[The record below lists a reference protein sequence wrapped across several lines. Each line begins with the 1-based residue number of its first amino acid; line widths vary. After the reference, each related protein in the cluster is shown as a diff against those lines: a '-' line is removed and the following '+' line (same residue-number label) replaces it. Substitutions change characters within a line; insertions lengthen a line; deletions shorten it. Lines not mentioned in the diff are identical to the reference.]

1 MDYLDKLTQLAQV
14 RGEINIRCL
23 FQGDWQVEH
32 LPDAAEYQGLFHL
45 IEQGECWVTLAGK
58 QFHLKKGDLFFLPQ
72 NRPHFLGSSQ
82 QKRENSL
89 QKEQSNALF
98 NVHQIGAGTPDLKMF
113 CGTFY
118 YQKPSLLIDS
128 LPDYLH
134 LSLQNTPVQP
144 LVSLFLQ
151 EAEKPEQGTKSV
163 IDALSNVLFIY
174 ILRHAQQIGLLNQG
188 LLAALQDKR
197 LNQVLEKILFSPQL
211 DWNIEQ
217 LAELASMSRA
227 TFMRIFQ
234 QQLGMPPGKF
244 LTQVRLEMAAVLL
257 KNTQKTI
264 LAIALEVGYQS
275 EAHFSKA
282 FKAIYGLSPSQFRKT

>member
-32 LPDAAEYQGLFHL
+32 QPEAAEYQGLFHL
-45 IEQGECWVTLAGK
+45 IEQGECWVTFAGK

-89 QKEQSNALF
+89 QRAQSNALF
-98 NVHQIGAGTPDLKMF
+98 HVHQIGAGTPDLKMF

-163 IDALSNVLFIY
+163 IDAL
-174 ILRHAQQIGLLNQG
+174 
-188 LLAALQDKR
+188 
-197 LNQVLEKILFSPQL
+197 
-211 DWNIEQ
+211 
-217 LAELASMSRA
+217 
-227 TFMRIFQ
+227 
-234 QQLGMPPGKF
+234 
-244 LTQVRLEMAAVLL
+244 
-257 KNTQKTI
+257 
-264 LAIALEVGYQS
+264 
-275 EAHFSKA
+275 
-282 FKAIYGLSPSQFRKT
+282 

>member
-32 LPDAAEYQGLFHL
+32 QPDVAEYQGLFHL

-89 QKEQSNALF
+89 QRAQSDALF

-118 YQKPSLLIDS
+118 YQIICIFRYKIPLCSLWFHFFYKKP
-128 LPDYLH
+128 
-134 LSLQNTPVQP
+134 
-144 LVSLFLQ
+144 
-151 EAEKPEQGTKSV
+151 
-163 IDALSNVLFIY
+163 
-174 ILRHAQQIGLLNQG
+174 RNQ
-188 LLAALQDKR
+188 
-197 LNQVLEKILFSPQL
+197 
-211 DWNIEQ
+211 
-217 LAELASMSRA
+217 
-227 TFMRIFQ
+227 
-234 QQLGMPPGKF
+234 
-244 LTQVRLEMAAVLL
+244 
-257 KNTQKTI
+257 
-264 LAIALEVGYQS
+264 
-275 EAHFSKA
+275 SKA
-282 FKAIYGLSPSQFRKT
+282 QNR

>member
-32 LPDAAEYQGLFHL
+32 QPDAAEYQGLFHL
-45 IEQGECWVTLAGK
+45 IEQGDCWVTLAGK
-58 QFHLKKGDLFFLPQ
+58 QFHLKKADHLFLSPQ

-89 QKEQSNALF
+89 QRAQSNALF

-134 LSLQNTPVQP
+134 LSLQNTPDAGP
-144 LVSLFLQ
+144 LGFTFFLQ
-151 EAEKPEQGTKSV
+151 RKPRNRS
-163 IDALSNVLFIY
+163 
-174 ILRHAQQIGLLNQG
+174 
-188 LLAALQDKR
+188 
-197 LNQVLEKILFSPQL
+197 
-211 DWNIEQ
+211 
-217 LAELASMSRA
+217 
-227 TFMRIFQ
+227 
-234 QQLGMPPGKF
+234 
-244 LTQVRLEMAAVLL
+244 
-257 KNTQKTI
+257 
-264 LAIALEVGYQS
+264 
-275 EAHFSKA
+275 
-282 FKAIYGLSPSQFRKT
+282 

>member
-32 LPDAAEYQGLFHL
+32 QPDTAEYQGLFHL
-45 IEQGECWVTLAGK
+45 IEQGECWVTFAGK

-89 QKEQSNALF
+89 QREQSNALF

-151 EAEKPEQGTKSV
+151 EAEKPEKGTKSV

-174 ILRHAQQIGLLNQG
+174 I
-188 LLAALQDKR
+188 
-197 LNQVLEKILFSPQL
+197 
-211 DWNIEQ
+211 
-217 LAELASMSRA
+217 
-227 TFMRIFQ
+227 
-234 QQLGMPPGKF
+234 
-244 LTQVRLEMAAVLL
+244 
-257 KNTQKTI
+257 
-264 LAIALEVGYQS
+264 
-275 EAHFSKA
+275 
-282 FKAIYGLSPSQFRKT
+282 

>member
-32 LPDAAEYQGLFHL
+32 QPDAAEYQGLFHL
-45 IEQGECWVTLAGK
+45 IEQGECWVTFAGK

-89 QKEQSNALF
+89 QREQSNALF
-98 NVHQIGAGTPDLKMF
+98 NVH
-113 CGTFY
+113 
-118 YQKPSLLIDS
+118 

-197 LNQVLEKILFSPQL
+197 LNQVLEKILF
-211 DWNIEQ
+211 
-217 LAELASMSRA
+217 
-227 TFMRIFQ
+227 
-234 QQLGMPPGKF
+234 
-244 LTQVRLEMAAVLL
+244 VLL

>member
-14 RGEINIRCL
+14 RGEINIHCL

-32 LPDAAEYQGLFHL
+32 QPDAAEYQGLFHL
-45 IEQGECWVTLAGK
+45 IEQGECWVTFAGK

-89 QKEQSNALF
+89 QRAQSNALF

-118 YQKPSLLIDS
+118 YQKPSLLIES

-151 EAEKPEQGTKSV
+151 EAEKPDFFLMAFGASTK
-163 IDALSNVLFIY
+163 
-174 ILRHAQQIGLLNQG
+174 
-188 LLAALQDKR
+188 K
-197 LNQVLEKILFSPQL
+197 E
-211 DWNIEQ
+211 
-217 LAELASMSRA
+217 
-227 TFMRIFQ
+227 
-234 QQLGMPPGKF
+234 
-244 LTQVRLEMAAVLL
+244 
-257 KNTQKTI
+257 
-264 LAIALEVGYQS
+264 
-275 EAHFSKA
+275 
-282 FKAIYGLSPSQFRKT
+282 

>member
-32 LPDAAEYQGLFHL
+32 QPDVAEYQGLFHL

-89 QKEQSNALF
+89 QRAQSNALF

-144 LVSLFLQ
+144 LVSIFLQ
-151 EAEKPEQGTKSV
+151 EAEKSEQGTKSV
-163 IDALSNVLFIY
+163 IDALSNILFIY
-174 ILRHAQQIGLLNQG
+174 ILRHAQQSRLIGRVAG
-188 LLAALQDKR
+188 
-197 LNQVLEKILFSPQL
+197 
-211 DWNIEQ
+211 
-217 LAELASMSRA
+217 
-227 TFMRIFQ
+227 
-234 QQLGMPPGKF
+234 
-244 LTQVRLEMAAVLL
+244 
-257 KNTQKTI
+257 
-264 LAIALEVGYQS
+264 
-275 EAHFSKA
+275 
-282 FKAIYGLSPSQFRKT
+282 

>member
-1 MDYLDKLTQLAQV
+1 M

-32 LPDAAEYQGLFHL
+32 QPEAAEYQGLFHL

-89 QKEQSNALF
+89 QRAQSNALF
-98 NVHQIGAGTPDLKMF
+98 HVHQIGAGTPDLKMF

-151 EAEKPEQGTKSV
+151 EAEKPAQGT
-163 IDALSNVLFIY
+163 
-174 ILRHAQQIGLLNQG
+174 
-188 LLAALQDKR
+188 
-197 LNQVLEKILFSPQL
+197 
-211 DWNIEQ
+211 
-217 LAELASMSRA
+217 
-227 TFMRIFQ
+227 
-234 QQLGMPPGKF
+234 
-244 LTQVRLEMAAVLL
+244 
-257 KNTQKTI
+257 
-264 LAIALEVGYQS
+264 
-275 EAHFSKA
+275 
-282 FKAIYGLSPSQFRKT
+282 

>member
-1 MDYLDKLTQLAQV
+1 MMDYLDKLTQLAQV

-32 LPDAAEYQGLFHL
+32 QPDAAEYQGLFHL
-45 IEQGECWVTLAGK
+45 IEQGECWVTFAGK

-98 NVHQIGAGTPDLKMF
+98 NVHKIGAGTPDLKMF

-118 YQKPSLLIDS
+118 YQKPSLLIES

-144 LVSLFLQ
+144 LVSLFY
-151 EAEKPEQGTKSV
+151 KK
-163 IDALSNVLFIY
+163 
-174 ILRHAQQIGLLNQG
+174 LRN
-188 LLAALQDKR
+188 R
-197 LNQVLEKILFSPQL
+197 
-211 DWNIEQ
+211 
-217 LAELASMSRA
+217 
-227 TFMRIFQ
+227 
-234 QQLGMPPGKF
+234 
-244 LTQVRLEMAAVLL
+244 
-257 KNTQKTI
+257 
-264 LAIALEVGYQS
+264 
-275 EAHFSKA
+275 SKA
-282 FKAIYGLSPSQFRKT
+282 QNR